1 MFVPVCDT
9 TLSASS
15 RAPLSCYYIDLTAS
29 RKLHF
34 YQLLVARSEN
44 LLFISGVIF
53 PPFSSISF
61 SLICVLSPSTTW
73 ICKRKSEFL
82 SPELVRPEDLDINGA
97 SNLFNISS
105 LSFSVCILILISQLI
120 SRSRQTQYGALATL
134 WSFYLVGFILANG
147 AYISTTLI
155 NKTKEVLSLTFPCNW
170 VEIIA
175 IFDDCFSHFS

>member
-1 MFVPVCDT
+1 MSYKRTNRAVMILGELGSRILFFFFFFPQKWFSFCSLHFWWEASAERGNSLQSVFKWMFVPVCDT

-82 SPELVRPEDLDINGA
+82 SPEPGQTWTSTVQAICSIFLVSHLA
-97 SNLFNISS
+97 SAF
-105 LSFSVCILILISQLI
+105 
-120 SRSRQTQYGALATL
+120 
-134 WSFYLVGFILANG
+134 
-147 AYISTTLI
+147 
-155 NKTKEVLSLTFPCNW
+155 
-170 VEIIA
+170 
-175 IFDDCFSHFS
+175 